1 MKISSILVTV
11 ALLTNC
17 VTALFAQEAV
27 AKNCR
32 PRTLVT
38 FCVMGDVPY
47 SDGDDGI
54 LPKQLEEIPQAAE
67 FVIHVGDIK
76 SGKTPCNEEVYIKV
90 SCMLAKSPKP
100 LFIIPGDNEWNDC
113 TDPAPSWTYWEKYFS
128 RFDQKWQHQFKTFR
142 QLERE
147 ENFSFVQN
155 EVLFIGLNI
164 VGGRVHDKKEW
175 KRRLAQDVQW
185 VRSNLNRS
193 GPTVKSLVLF
203 GHAKPNKTHDD
214 FFDEFN
220 NDAEEFGKPVLYLHG
235 DGHVW
240 IRDRPFKAKNIERI
254 QVDQGGKASPL
265 IVKVT
270 DHKCDPFQ
278 IDRREAG
285 KKK

>member
-1 MKISSILVTV
+1 MKIPSILVTV
-11 ALLTNC
+11 ALLMNC

-113 TDPAPSWTYWEKYFS
+113 TDPAPSWTYWKSTFLASIKNGSISSKHFGNSKEKRIF
-128 RFDQKWQHQFKTFR
+128 RLFKMKYC
-142 QLERE
+142 L
-147 ENFSFVQN
+147 
-155 EVLFIGLNI
+155 
-164 VGGRVHDKKEW
+164 
-175 KRRLAQDVQW
+175 
-185 VRSNLNRS
+185 
-193 GPTVKSLVLF
+193 LV
-203 GHAKPNKTHDD
+203 
-214 FFDEFN
+214 
-220 NDAEEFGKPVLYLHG
+220 
-235 DGHVW
+235 
-240 IRDRPFKAKNIERI
+240 
-254 QVDQGGKASPL
+254 
-265 IVKVT
+265 
-270 DHKCDPFQ
+270 
-278 IDRREAG
+278 
-285 KKK
+285 